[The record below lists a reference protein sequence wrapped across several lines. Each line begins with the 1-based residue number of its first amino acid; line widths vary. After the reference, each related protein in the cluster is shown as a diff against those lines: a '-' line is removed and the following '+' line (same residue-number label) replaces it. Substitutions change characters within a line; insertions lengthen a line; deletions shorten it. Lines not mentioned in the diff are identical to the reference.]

1 MSKTLSDMVTETASY
16 VKFDLADDDGDE
28 IANRI
33 KSAINEAKN
42 ILAQRYSMTTSEDV
56 TLDENSCFDTSDLTE
71 TFWGLRSVNSGVK
84 TQMQS
89 GLIWCDAAPGEDVS
103 VEYDYIPADLAADG
117 DVFPFPD
124 GVSWRIP
131 CYYAAARYYE
141 IKGSSTSLN
150 KYRYWMNE
158 FESAVNA
165 LRGGG
170 KFLRRRIKA
179 VYNMGD

>member
-1 MSKTLSDMVTETASY
+1 ME
-16 VKFDLADDDGDE
+16 
-28 IANRI
+28 
-33 KSAINEAKN
+33 
-42 ILAQRYSMTTSEDV
+42 
-56 TLDENSCFDTSDLTE
+56 
-71 TFWGLRSVNSGVK
+71 
-84 TQMQS
+84 
-89 GLIWCDAAPGEDVS
+89 

-117 DVFPFPD
+117 DVFAFPD

-170 KFLRRRIKA
+170 NSSA
-179 VYNMGD
+179 DG